1 MNLNE
6 IHTAQ
11 AARFLSFFKGRTTRS
26 VSEGDAAKANFAGD
40 YLSDEERIYNKSDVE
55 AILGAY
61 HTQMMAFLREQLENS
76 ANLSA
81 VYTCQLF
88 AQAEQA
94 GMSLQVDDISFVE
107 DQSRLN
113 QLSGL
118 AALQGAPPL
127 APKPKA
133 TLPTLGSGGGGTA
146 DPAMLQELSDVKE
159 DNRQMKDRYQLMQT
173 ELSGLLRERSTLNG
187 ELEKVK
193 SNFKQLL
200 TKMHETN
207 PDSAASQNVAEIE
220 RALLETQA
228 TLSVKAAECDSM
240 RKDLTQRLGDS
251 SQFRDLKAIV
261 KRKSDEIKE
270 LKALLTAHGFQ
281 LPASNEGV
289 ELQADSD

>member
-1 MNLNE
+1 MDLNE
-6 IHTAQ
+6 IHSAQ
-11 AARFLSFFKGRTTRS
+11 AARFLSFFKGKATAA
-26 VSEGDAAKANFAGD
+26 VSEGDAAKANFASD
-40 YLSDEERIYNKSDVE
+40 YLSDEERIYNKNDVE
-55 AILGAY
+55 GILGAY
-61 HTQMMAFLREQLENS
+61 HTQMTAFFREHLENS

-81 VYTCQLF
+81 VYICQLF

-94 GMSLQVDDISFVE
+94 GMSLQLDDISFVE

-118 AALQGAPPL
+118 AALHGAPPL

-133 TLPTLGSGGGGTA
+133 TLPTLGSGGTA
-146 DPAMLQELSDVKE
+146 DPAILQELQDVKE

-173 ELSGLLRERSTLNG
+173 ELSGLLKERSTLNG

-200 TKMHETN
+200 TKTHESN
-207 PDSAASQNVAEIE
+207 PEGAASQNAAEIE
-220 RALLETQA
+220 RVLLETQA
-228 TLSVKAAECDSM
+228 SLDQKNAECDSM
-240 RKDLTQRLGDS
+240 RKDLSQRLGDS

-270 LKALLTAHGFQ
+270 LKALLAAHGFA
-281 LPASNEGV
+281 LPASDEGV